1 MTPFTP
7 PRSGLRSSPHTQV
20 TATVRH
26 RCDEFDPHDHGRR
39 SNSVSF
45 SDMLPG
51 TLQHAV
57 HDVVV
62 TCAVIQAVKPVRE
75 YDLPTQLF
83 CWRCLLSQTL
93 VGGTA

>member
-1 MTPFTP
+1 
-7 PRSGLRSSPHTQV
+7 
-20 TATVRH
+20 
-26 RCDEFDPHDHGRR
+26 
-39 SNSVSF
+39 
-45 SDMLPG
+45 MLPG